1 MKILVDE
8 LVKVYYIGYDS
19 RFSEWQ
25 TKSDVIDMNDENTLE
40 ENEFRDNPWNNT
52 EEEGL
57 IFTGPLGAV
66 STVSKPF
73 SLYEEE
79 NVYYFLVRKEIW

>member
-1 MKILVDE
+1 MIT
-8 LVKVYYIGYDS
+8 DS
-19 RFSEWQ
+19 
-25 TKSDVIDMNDENTLE
+25 MNDKRKVVSLDLSDENMLE

-52 EEEGL
+52 EEGL

-73 SLYEEE
+73 SLYEELTYR
-79 NVYYFLVRKEIW
+79 VKCLLFFSRKRDLVCCISMT